1 MKYWNSRRI
10 RKTEEREK
18 WREDQAVALYKQA
31 EEVRRR
37 YTKGDLDKN
46 AWLILD
52 ALGLPAR
59 RALLLRLK
67 KNGAMSLSKLGKPLA
82 AKLPWLHK
90 QMLILERCH
99 LITTHKRGRVRMCV
113 YNPAGF
119 AELAAW
125 LVSRR

>member
-1 MKYWNSRRI
+1 M
-10 RKTEEREK
+10 
-18 WREDQAVALYKQA
+18 
-31 EEVRRR
+31 
-37 YTKGDLDKN
+37 KGDLDKN

>member
-10 RKTEEREK
+10 RKTKEREK
-18 WREDQAVALYKQA
+18 RREDRAVALYKQA
-31 EEVRRR
+31 EEVRRS
-37 YTKGDLDKN
+37 YTKGDSKKN
-46 AWLILD
+46 AGLMLD

-67 KNGAMSLSKLGKPLA
+67 NNGAMSLSKLGRPLE

-90 QMLILERCH
+90 QMLILERCY

-119 AELAAW
+119 EELAAW